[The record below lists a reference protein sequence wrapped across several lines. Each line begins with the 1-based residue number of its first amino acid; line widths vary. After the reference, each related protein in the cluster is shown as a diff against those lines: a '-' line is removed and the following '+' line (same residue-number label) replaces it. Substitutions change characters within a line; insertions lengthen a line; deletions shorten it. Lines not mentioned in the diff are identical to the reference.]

1 MPLGAPVACPTRIK
15 RPPAPILSLR
25 ILTPPTRQF
34 GLGTC
39 LNYNHIDICN
49 SWRQSGS
56 RIFSSGS
63 RPPEVQRPAGLVA
76 SSGLAHVFCEH
87 LFCIF
92 TFLEAILHEFVEAG
106 AGLPGFLF
114 CIFRIQMAILCG
126 LTWTR
131 VPDLRGRP
139 GGRGLIRTIVLLF
152 YHCRSGPA

>member
-76 SSGLAHVFCEH
+76 SSGLAQVFCEH

-114 CIFRIQMAILCG
+114 GDKPAFFVFRWRSYAV
-126 LTWTR
+126 R
-131 VPDLRGRP
+131 RGREYRICAVVRV
-139 GGRGLIRTIVLLF
+139 G
-152 YHCRSGPA
+152 AA